1 MSYKISGD
9 IKLNSPIILTGD
21 ISTDTV
27 RIFGDISATD
37 TMRISG
43 DIQIGEY
50 SAPSYTGEYEVTPI
64 LSNDIILD
72 TNGKVMQDNVSVKK
86 IPYYETSNL
95 SGGTTVY
102 IAMGV

>member
-9 IKLNSPIILTGD
+9 IKLNSPFILTGD

-27 RIFGDISATD
+27 RISGDISTTD
-37 TMRISG
+37 MHISG